1 MVMSHCRIPT
11 GTIAAQAW
19 RMAAL
24 LVPLLVTAS
33 AMADDADVLERPRY
47 ELGRGLQLPAL
58 DLTLA
63 GYTSL
68 RVRGLEGRDTRFDL
82 HDLALFLIWQPAP
95 RWTLFSEIE
104 GEEVVTVDGRGLN
117 NGDSEVVVERAY
129 VDFAAA
135 PAVNLRAGRFLTP
148 FGRWNLVHADP
159 LVWTVT
165 RPLVT
170 TAPVP
175 DHGTGV
181 MVWGMLPLAR
191 GSLEYSAYLDA
202 SQSLDPVHGEAEF
215 EEVHLPG
222 IANDFNRAA
231 GGQLRYH
238 FLDEAAQLGVSYAA
252 FDIDH
257 GRGHHHAF
265 GVDGLYRW
273 RRWEVS
279 GEAMYR
285 LNSAAG
291 TREDW
296 GAFGQLV
303 APLVGSLYGVGRLEY
318 YASGVLG
325 EDAGRGSIGLAMRPR
340 PPLTIK
346 VEDHEGS
353 NGRVLPDG
361 WEVSCGIL
369 F

>member
-1 MVMSHCRIPT
+1 M
-11 GTIAAQAW
+11 ALF
-19 RMAAL
+19 AAL
-24 LVPLLVTAS
+24 LVA
-33 AMADDADVLERPRY
+33 AGAAADDAASTLERPRY
-47 ELGRGLQLPAL
+47 ELGRGLELPAL

-82 HDLALFLIWQPAP
+82 HDLALFLIWQPAS

-117 NGDSEVVVERAY
+117 NGDTELVVERAY

-135 PAVNLRAGRFLTP
+135 PDFNLRAGRFLTP

-170 TAPVP
+170 TVPVP
-175 DHGTGV
+175 DHATGV
-181 MVWGMLPLAR
+181 MAWGTLPLAR
-191 GSLEYSAYLDA
+191 GNLEYSAFLDG
-202 SQSLDPVHGEAEF
+202 SRSLDPVHGEAEF

-222 IANDFNRAA
+222 IANDFDYAA

-285 LNSAAG
+285 FNSAAR
-291 TREDW
+291 TRDDW

-303 APLVGSLYGVGRLEY
+303 MPLVGSLYGVGRLEY

-325 EDAGRGSIGLAMRPR
+325 EDAGRGSLGLALRPV
-340 PPLTIK
+340 PPLTFK
-346 VEDHEGS
+346 VEYHQGS

-361 WEVSCGIL
+361 WEVSCGVL